1 MNKLFKSFM
10 LISIVL
16 LLPLSSMAEDRV
28 RFSYRLGGSV
38 SDPALGTKSVSYF
51 KASTGSEKGTGEEK
65 TDTVSYSAYSLHY
78 ISDYGLSF
86 LGGGE
91 ILLGL
96 FNYTK
101 KTITHL

>member
-51 KASTGSEKGTGEEK
+51 QAATGSEKGTGEEK
-65 TDTVSYSAYSLHY
+65 TDTVSYSAYSLQY
-78 ISDYGLSF
+78 ISD
-86 LGGGE
+86 
-91 ILLGL
+91 
-96 FNYTK
+96 
-101 KTITHL
+101 